1 MDYDNGVINN
11 KQGDMMTF
19 IKITRQ
25 REFMER
31 SNSARLVLRK
41 EKKRNGIVNCYLSK
55 TVRSDDIFVIVELD
69 PEHKIIRVKTTNIST
84 EKGLKMSRGAFSL
97 CKVLEHLFY
106 KDFHENRIIIEL
118 EEKDDGWWYGNF

>member
-1 MDYDNGVINN
+1 MDYDDGGINN

-41 EKKRNGIVNCYLSK
+41 EKRRNGIVNCYLSK
-55 TVRSDDIFVIVELD
+55 KARGDDIF
-69 PEHKIIRVKTTNIST
+69 
-84 EKGLKMSRGAFSL
+84 
-97 CKVLEHLFY
+97 
-106 KDFHENRIIIEL
+106 IIIEL
-118 EEKDDGWWYGNF
+118 NPEHKKIRLKTTNST

>member
-1 MDYDNGVINN
+1 MDYDYGVINN

-41 EKKRNGIVNCYLSK
+41 EKRRNGIVNCYLSK
-55 TVRSDDIFVIVELD
+55 KARGDDIFIIIELN
-69 PEHKIIRVKTTNIST
+69 PEHKKIRLKTTNST
-84 EKGLKMSRGAFSL
+84 EGHKMSRGGFSL
-97 CKVLEHLFY
+97 GKVFEEI
-106 KDFHENRIIIEL
+106 FHEYFHDDRIVIAL
-118 EEKDDGWWYGNF
+118 KKRDDGWWYGSYY